1 MGTLLQWH
9 AFVSSI
15 TLARNHAIKGAFITN
30 INLSH
35 PRIAPYPPQS
45 PVRQPKNQGIQFPE
59 NEFNMQA
66 CTPLAQMGEIGA
78 REQRVNRIGGGWIES
93 HIRCCLDNFSLVT
106 NEAPLDSSRISM
118 DTSAISK
125 EPGSW

>member
-35 PRIAPYPPQS
+35 PQIAPYLPQS
-45 PVRQPKNQGIQFPE
+45 PDRLPKNQGIQFPE

-66 CTPLAQMGEIGA
+66 CTPLAQMGEIG
-78 REQRVNRIGGGWIES
+78 GGGAKGKQDRRGWIES
-93 HIRCCLDNFSLVT
+93 NIRSCLDNFSLVT

-118 DTSAISK
+118 DTSALSK
-125 EPGSW
+125 EPGWW